1 MTKLAIVY
9 YSGYGH
15 TDVQANAVAE
25 GARGVEG
32 AEVELLKLSEDG
44 ELDAAAWAALDAA
57 DAIVYGSPTYMGA
70 PAWQFKKFADASSK
84 PWFTQNWKDKI
95 AGGFTTSATANGDKF
110 STIQYFITL
119 SQQHGQLWCGVGL
132 MPANTKADGPEK
144 MNWTGGY
151 SGLLA
156 IAPSDSSPE
165 EYPTGGDLDT
175 ARSYGQRLVET
186 AKRWNS

>member
-1 MTKLAIVY
+1 MCIR
-9 YSGYGH
+9 
-15 TDVQANAVAE
+15 D
-25 GARGVEG
+25 R
-32 AEVELLKLSEDG
+32 
-44 ELDAAAWAALDAA
+44 
-57 DAIVYGSPTYMGA
+57 
-70 PAWQFKKFADASSK
+70 

-95 AGGFTTSATANGDKF
+95 AGGFTTSATVNGDKF

-144 MNWTGGY
+144 LNWTGGY

-156 IAPSDSSPE
+156 IAPSDSAPE

-175 ARSYGQRLVET
+175 ARSYGQRLVE
-186 AKRWNS
+186 AANRWNS